1 MPCHLPPDPLAPRLP
16 APDNWSELEL
26 RHELSVSL
34 SFVSIFLRSLHAL
47 ANMAWLRF
55 ESYFHSID
63 AFATWYH
70 VYIYICMYII
80 TKIERIRKKHWFDT
94 RYERT
99 RFGREKKIRMLIFSW
114 TNSWKYDKDE
124 NRKISLSTER
134 GERDWNVYI
143 ILHKRNIEKR
153 KEIKRWSGQHR
164 NLAHYDSLVRIK
176 AIAAEK
182 I

>member
-70 VYIYICMYII
+70 VYIYMYVYNNENW
-80 TKIERIRKKHWFDT
+80 TYKEKALIRYAIWKDT
-94 RYERT
+94 IWTREENTNVNFFLNKFVEIWQGWKPEDIFIDGKRRT
-99 RFGREKKIRMLIFSW
+99 WLKCIHN
-114 TNSWKYDKDE
+114 T
-124 NRKISLSTER
+124 T
-134 GERDWNVYI
+134 
-143 ILHKRNIEKR
+143 
-153 KEIKRWSGQHR
+153 
-164 NLAHYDSLVRIK
+164 
-176 AIAAEK
+176 
-182 I
+182 